1 MKFEKK
7 MRVHFSS
14 LLHISASFI
23 GSGFVVKI
31 YLEKKKSSQ
40 GMKFSRNKV
49 YTNIEERLYLVLYL
63 FI

>member
-1 MKFEKK
+1 
-7 MRVHFSS
+7 MRLHFSS

-31 YLEKKKSSQ
+31 YLEKKSSQ

-49 YTNIEERLYLVLYL
+49 YTNIEERLYWVLYL

>member
-1 MKFEKK
+1 
-7 MRVHFSS
+7 MRLHFSS

-31 YLEKKKSSQ
+31 YLEKKSSQ